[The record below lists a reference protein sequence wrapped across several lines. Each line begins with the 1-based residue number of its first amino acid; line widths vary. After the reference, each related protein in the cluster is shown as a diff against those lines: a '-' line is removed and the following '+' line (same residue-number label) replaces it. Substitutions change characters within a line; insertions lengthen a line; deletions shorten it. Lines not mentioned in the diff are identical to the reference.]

1 MRPGER
7 LPDDQAE
14 VVFTEQ
20 SIEWLIETV
29 TAAEREEVFDTI
41 VHLFTSPSGKHRLS
55 SRGATDLVGF
65 NTVEACQRAYRIIYR
80 ARADDGVGTIEIIA
94 IGLRRDGEV
103 YAEAHDLIHSGKLTE
118 QEQTQIWDALRL
130 VDETKER
137 LGLEQWDYFEDSAPE
152 GLIKAAVAGDIVDE
166 DVARM
171 LTKGE
176 LNAAIEAAWA
186 GGALDREAALAAA
199 MRRVASSATP
209 DRVFTSR
216 RDPRC
221 GARMPLA
228 GTTCIRRRGHAGAHR
243 SSR

>member
-41 VHLFTSPSGKHRLS
+41 VRLITSPAGKHPLS
-55 SRGATDLVGF
+55 NRGTTDLVGF

-80 ARADDGVGTIEIIA
+80 ARRDDGVGTIEVIA

-152 GLIKAAVAGDIVDE
+152 GLIRAAVAGDIIDE

-176 LNAAIEAAWA
+176 LNAAVEAAWA
-186 GGALDREAALAAA
+186 GGALDREAALTAA

-209 DRVFTSR
+209 DRVFASR

-221 GARMPLA
+221 GVRMPLA
-228 GTTCIRRRGHAGAHR
+228 DKPCIRRRGHAGAHR